1 MHVEVSGPGEE
12 GVDGEANDSS
22 VQFEVDFAQPRGTE
36 FKQTLSDNE
45 SASLLYN
52 SRTYITEQ
60 SKEREKMKIAITA
73 QGKELSSEIDLR
85 FGRAK
90 WIIIFD
96 SQKGDF
102 AAHDNVVNLN
112 AVQGAG
118 IQTGQNIANL
128 DVEVVITGNVG
139 PNAFKTLNTAGVK
152 VFLAESQTVQQAL
165 DSFRVGKLKEI
176 DGANV
181 EGHWI

>member
-1 MHVEVSGPGEE
+1 
-12 GVDGEANDSS
+12 
-22 VQFEVDFAQPRGTE
+22 
-36 FKQTLSDNE
+36 
-45 SASLLYN
+45 
-52 SRTYITEQ
+52 
-60 SKEREKMKIAITA
+60 MKIAITA

-90 WIIIFD
+90 WIIVVD
-96 SQKGDF
+96 SETGDF

-152 VFLAESQTVQQAL
+152 IFLAEKQTVQNAI
-165 DSFRVGKLKEI
+165 DSLKAGKLKEVNQ
-176 DGANV
+176 ANV